1 MKYFL
6 IAGERSGDLHGSNL
20 IKYLKKEDP
29 DAEFRGIGGDFMSD
43 QGTEL
48 IIHYK
53 DLAVMGFVEVLKNVV
68 AIKKYLSKCA
78 QDIKKNQPDAIIF
91 IDFAGFNLRIASK
104 IHDLNIKKFYYIPPK
119 IWAWN
124 QKRVF
129 KVKKSIDQ
137 VFVILPFEEEFYNQ
151 FGVSAKYV
159 GNPVLDAINDFKP
172 DNKFVLKHQVK
183 DTKGIIAL
191 LPGSR
196 KQELKYA
203 LPKFILVARAF
214 PGKTFGLSVISNLP
228 QDLYKD
234 ALDEPNIIPVVEDQ
248 YNLLLNA
255 EAAVVTSGT
264 ATLETAIF
272 EVPQVVTYEGSKI
285 SYEIVK
291 RLVKVKHI
299 SLINLI
305 AEEEVVRE
313 FIQNEFTHENVI
325 AELKAILENN
335 SHRAKI
341 MRGYRKMRRLLGE
354 ENASKNTA
362 REIYDLLSA
371 KRSDFF

>member
-29 DAEFRGIGGDFMSD
+29 DAEFRGIGGDYMSD

-203 LPKFILVARAF
+203 LPKFILVAQAHF
-214 PGKTFGLSVISNLP
+214 P
-228 QDLYKD
+228 
-234 ALDEPNIIPVVEDQ
+234 
-248 YNLLLNA
+248 
-255 EAAVVTSGT
+255 
-264 ATLETAIF
+264 
-272 EVPQVVTYEGSKI
+272 
-285 SYEIVK
+285 
-291 RLVKVKHI
+291 VKH
-299 SLINLI
+299 L
-305 AEEEVVRE
+305 
-313 FIQNEFTHENVI
+313 
-325 AELKAILENN
+325 
-335 SHRAKI
+335 
-341 MRGYRKMRRLLGE
+341 
-354 ENASKNTA
+354 
-362 REIYDLLSA
+362 
-371 KRSDFF
+371 DFL